1 MTSASNLGSR
11 VCKSSNESLSS
22 GIPLFSANFT
32 AAPIGIKQAKMF
44 RVGQRT
50 NLVLIEMDCGRN
62 NLKNN
67 NKYKNE
73 NEE

>member
-1 MTSASNLGSR
+1 MLDRLINFGLNFLTQQKKAS
-11 VCKSSNESLSS
+11 K
-22 GIPLFSANFT
+22 
-32 AAPIGIKQAKMF
+32 KQAKMF